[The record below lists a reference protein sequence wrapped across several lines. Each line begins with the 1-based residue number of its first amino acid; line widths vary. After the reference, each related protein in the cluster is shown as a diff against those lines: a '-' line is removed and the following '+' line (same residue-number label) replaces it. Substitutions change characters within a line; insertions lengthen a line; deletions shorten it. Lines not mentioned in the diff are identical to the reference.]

1 MRVFESFVDFIKH
14 YDTKVKI
21 PSSIAIKIKG
31 KIFYF
36 RKISINNN
44 FQIQKGQIDR
54 YVFRED
60 SDNSGI
66 ELIVTYYR
74 YFEAKIILEA
84 YLLFLND
91 REDVILSPVYF
102 FDSTFINEE
111 DFNHFKR
118 SMFPDAII
126 NRINLKWVNTHFIPD
141 AFMKYRNKAYR
152 EAKKTLFYELPA
164 YLSCDDFDPPNVIEQ
179 YQNRRKEKWHINEH
193 GKSHYFGMLET
204 PTYWGM

>member
-74 YFEAKIILEA
+74 YFEAKIILDRKSTR
-84 YLLFLND
+84 LNSSH
-91 REDVILSPVYF
+91 V
-102 FDSTFINEE
+102 
-111 DFNHFKR
+111 
-118 SMFPDAII
+118 AISYAVFC
-126 NRINLKWVNTHFIPD
+126 L
-141 AFMKYRNKAYR
+141 
-152 EAKKTLFYELPA
+152 
-164 YLSCDDFDPPNVIEQ
+164 
-179 YQNRRKEKWHINEH
+179 
-193 GKSHYFGMLET
+193 
-204 PTYWGM
+204 